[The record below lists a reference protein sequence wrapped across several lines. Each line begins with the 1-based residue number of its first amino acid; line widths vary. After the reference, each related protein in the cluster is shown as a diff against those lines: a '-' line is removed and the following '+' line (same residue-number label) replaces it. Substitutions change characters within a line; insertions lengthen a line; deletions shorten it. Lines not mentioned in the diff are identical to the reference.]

1 MPPAP
6 RTSSRRRRPGGGATV
21 CRIPR
26 GSQQTVAALATRG
39 QPTATMGHGRRE
51 TPTNQPIKTMPPL
64 SSVTH
69 ACIHRA
75 AARKYTAR
83 GPRPT
88 GLWRGAASYCVT
100 TGDTRQGRCQGGH
113 AQCLCEATC
122 YQPGGTRCTGRGACY
137 VYRGLHSGKGGGE
150 LVPSVRLRPPLRPE
164 EPDVPATKTLVWLA
178 RKVQEGHLA
187 AINLRACSC
196 CALPL

>member
-1 MPPAP
+1 MHTTPV
-6 RTSSRRRRPGGGATV
+6 SGSNGA
-21 CRIPR
+21 R
-26 GSQQTVAALATRG
+26 G
-39 QPTATMGHGRRE
+39 TA
-51 TPTNQPIKTMPPL
+51 
-64 SSVTH
+64 
-69 ACIHRA
+69 A

-83 GPRPT
+83 GPKPT
-88 GLWRGAASYCVT
+88 GLWRGAASCCVT
-100 TGDTRQGRCQGGH
+100 TGDTRQGRWACI
-113 AQCLCEATC
+113 AQCVCEATC

-178 RKVQEGHLA
+178 RKVQDGHLG

>member
-6 RTSSRRRRPGGGATV
+6 YVQQASPTWGGAIV

-39 QPTATMGHGRRE
+39 QPTAPRAAT
-51 TPTNQPIKTMPPL
+51 QPIKTMRPL
-64 SSVTH
+64 RSVTH

-83 GPRPT
+83 GPT
-88 GLWRGAASYCVT
+88 GLWRGAASCCVT

-122 YQPGGTRCTGRGACY
+122 YQPEGTRCTGRGACY
-137 VYRGLHSGKGGGE
+137 VSWTAQREGRRGTGTQRTATTAAAPGGARRASDQN
-150 LVPSVRLRPPLRPE
+150 PS
-164 EPDVPATKTLVWLA
+164 LA
-178 RKVQEGHLA
+178 GTQSAGGSPRRH
-187 AINLRACSC
+187 
-196 CALPL
+196 